1 MRALVETA
9 LCLALALTIAFLV
22 FVPLHRPRPLPDR
35 LELTN
40 LSFVFLAISPI
51 GAALLTCG
59 LIVLFGAFAAVLRAI
74 GWLASYD
81 LLDGA
86 KATFFQYAPPVFHGA
101 RSWQVMIAIYL
112 FCLTTLLARGIRVLL
127 RHGRAS

>member
-1 MRALVETA
+1 MRALIETA

-40 LSFVFLAISPI
+40 LSFAFLTISPI
-51 GAALLTCG
+51 AAALLTCG
-59 LIVLFGAFAAVLRAI
+59 LIVLFGAFAAVLWAI
-74 GWLASYD
+74 GWLANYN

-86 KATFFQYAPPVFHGA
+86 KATFFQYAPTFFQGA

-112 FCLTTLLARGIRVLL
+112 LCLITLLAHGIRVLL
-127 RHGRAS
+127 RHGRTS